1 MSALDANLRASVR
14 TELKAL
20 HERLPNLTI
29 VCVTHDQDDALVL
42 SDRTLLM
49 RDGRIAQLGTP
60 RELYDTPNDAF
71 VARYLGAAN
80 LLPPSIMFPIG
91 DARHAARDQVACVRP
106 ECLSIVPLG
115 AGATA
120 WHDRVGGMVRRG
132 VVGVGHARRAARPAR
147 ARHDAARPQRDARE
161 GRARFPTSRGWRCR
175 PCQQVSRR
183 EYVADDT
190 AYVVARRRRE
200 RLAQWQ
206 LWFILVVV
214 LGPLVIYPLAQLLLL
229 SVSGAH
235 GLSLHAYTAFFG
247 SPETSGVIGTTLGIL
262 FASATLAS
270 LLGVLLAS
278 MLFFKPFP
286 GARLVTRFL
295 ELFVAFPS
303 FLVAFTLIFLYGS
316 QGSVSIG
323 LQRLFNLANPP
334 LDFLFGIGG
343 VILAEVVFYAPFV
356 VRPTLASFATLD
368 MRLIEAAKSLG
379 ANGWMVAFKVIL
391 PLAWPGI
398 AAGTI
403 LCFLLTLNE
412 FGILLVLGSAHL
424 ITLPTA
430 IYSRPRSISTCRRRR
445 PALS

>member
-1 MSALDANLRASVR
+1 MSSLSAS
-14 TELKAL
+14 E
-20 HERLPNLTI
+20 P
-29 VCVTHDQDDALVL
+29 
-42 SDRTLLM
+42 
-49 RDGRIAQLGTP
+49 IA
-60 RELYDTPNDAF
+60 
-71 VARYLGAAN
+71 
-80 LLPPSIMFPIG
+80 
-91 DARHAARDQVACVRP
+91 
-106 ECLSIVPLG
+106 
-115 AGATA
+115 
-120 WHDRVGGMVRRG
+120 
-132 VVGVGHARRAARPAR
+132 
-147 ARHDAARPQRDARE
+147 DAAAH
-161 GRARFPTSRGWRCR
+161 
-175 PCQQVSRR
+175 
-183 EYVADDT
+183 
-190 AYVVARRRRE
+190 VVAKRRRE
-200 RLAQWQ
+200 RRAQWQ

-214 LGPLVIYPLAQLLLL
+214 LGPLVIYPLMQLLWL
-229 SVSGAH
+229 SVTGKH
-235 GLSLHAYTAFFG
+235 GLSLHAYTAFFTN
-247 SPETSGVIGTTLGIL
+247 PETSGVIGTTLGIL

-270 LLGVLLAS
+270 LLGVVLAS

-286 GARLVTRFL
+286 GAKLITRFL

-323 LQRLFNLANPP
+323 LQRLFNLQNPP

-379 ANGWMVAFKVIL
+379 ASGSMVAFKVIL

-424 ITLPTA
+424 ITLPMA
-430 IYSRPRSISTCRRRR
+430 IYSSATVDLDLPTAAAGAVVMLAMSLSLYALYRRVNRR
-445 PALS
+445 TGGRDGN

>member
-1 MSALDANLRASVR
+1 MSSLSAS
-14 TELKAL
+14 E
-20 HERLPNLTI
+20 
-29 VCVTHDQDDALVL
+29 
-42 SDRTLLM
+42 S
-49 RDGRIAQLGTP
+49 
-60 RELYDTPNDAF
+60 
-71 VARYLGAAN
+71 
-80 LLPPSIMFPIG
+80 S
-91 DARHAARDQVACVRP
+91 
-106 ECLSIVPLG
+106 EC
-115 AGATA
+115 
-120 WHDRVGGMVRRG
+120 
-132 VVGVGHARRAARPAR
+132 
-147 ARHDAARPQRDARE
+147 
-161 GRARFPTSRGWRCR
+161 
-175 PCQQVSRR
+175 
-183 EYVADDT
+183 VADDT

-247 SPETSGVIGTTLGIL
+247 NPETSGVIGTTLGIL

-343 VILAEVVFYAPFV
+343 VILAEVAFYAPFV

-430 IYSRPRSISTCRRRR
+430 IYSAATVDLDLPTAAAGAVVMLAMSLSLYALYRRINRR
-445 PALS
+445 TGGRDGN

>member
-1 MSALDANLRASVR
+1 MSSLSVS
-14 TELKAL
+14 E
-20 HERLPNLTI
+20 H
-29 VCVTHDQDDALVL
+29 VVDD
-42 SDRTLLM
+42 
-49 RDGRIAQLGTP
+49 
-60 RELYDTPNDAF
+60 
-71 VARYLGAAN
+71 VAHTAAK
-80 LLPPSIMFPIG
+80 
-91 DARHAARDQVACVRP
+91 
-106 ECLSIVPLG
+106 
-115 AGATA
+115 
-120 WHDRVGGMVRRG
+120 
-132 VVGVGHARRAARPAR
+132 
-147 ARHDAARPQRDARE
+147 
-161 GRARFPTSRGWRCR
+161 
-175 PCQQVSRR
+175 
-183 EYVADDT
+183 
-190 AYVVARRRRE
+190 RRRE
-200 RLAQWQ
+200 RLAQWH

-214 LGPLVIYPLAQLLLL
+214 LGPLVIYPLVQLLLL

-235 GLSLHAYTAFFG
+235 GLSFHAYTAFFG
-247 SPETSGVIGTTLGIL
+247 NPETSGVVGTTLGIL

-270 LLGVLLAS
+270 VLGVLLAA

-286 GARLVTRFL
+286 GAKLVTRFL

-323 LQRLFNLANPP
+323 LQRLFNLQDPP
-334 LDFLFGIGG
+334 LNFLFGIGG

-379 ANGWMVAFKVIL
+379 ANGLMVAFRVIL

-430 IYSRPRSISTCRRRR
+430 IYSSATVDLDLPTAAAGAVVMLAMSLSLYALYRRVNRR
-445 PALS
+445 TGGRDGN